1 MRLYIIVLTILFS
14 IFQTVFGADYYKAT
28 SNLNVRT
35 GAGKEYP
42 ISFKLK
48 KGDLVMLLSKKS
60 DWYNIEYLNH
70 TGYARAKYLEF
81 NKNIPELQPNS
92 NLDREVFFPFL
103 ITIFI
108 VLSIFIAFAN
118 YRNIINNK
126 LLNTVTDKNRGTE
139 SERDL
144 VLSLLKSGVPS
155 QYIFHDLYLEKR
167 ESEFSQTDLVLFTK
181 VGILVF
187 EIKDYSGWIFG
198 SGHQTKWTKVLAYGR
213 QKYYF
218 YNPIKQNNA
227 HIKELKRKLSP
238 TGNVPFFSII
248 VFYGDCVLKDI
259 SFVPIGTYIVKSQR
273 VLEVVAQ
280 ILSENNT
287 FFFPN
292 ENEVI
297 RILREAVAN
306 GGYIKNQIIHNQ
318 NIQDMLGTKRVFD

>member
-1 MRLYIIVLTILFS
+1 MRLYITLLTILFS

-42 ISFKLK
+42 ISFKLE
-48 KGDLVMLLSKKS
+48 KGNLVKLLSKES
-60 DWYNIEYLNH
+60 DWYNIEYLNQ
-70 TGYARAKYLEF
+70 TGYASAKYLEF
-81 NKNIPELQPNS
+81 NEKVSELQTNS
-92 NLDREVFFPFL
+92 NSDRQVFYPFS
-103 ITIFI
+103 IAIFI
-108 VLSIFIAFAN
+108 VAALLIAFAT
-118 YRNIINNK
+118 YRKISNNN
-126 LLNTVTDKNRGTE
+126 LLQSVTDKNRGTE

-155 QYIFHDLYLEKR
+155 QYIFHDLYLKKG

-187 EIKDYSGWIFG
+187 EIKDYGGWIFG
-198 SGHQTKWTKVLAYGR
+198 SGHQSKWTKVLAYGK

-227 HIKELKRKLSP
+227 HIIELKRKLYP
-238 TGNVPFFSII
+238 LENIPFFSII

-273 VLEVVAQ
+273 VLEVVAR
-280 ILSENNT
+280 ILSENNK
-287 FFFPN
+287 FSYPN
-292 ENEVI
+292 ENDVI
-297 RILREAVAN
+297 RVLGEAVAN
-306 GGYIKNQIIHNQ
+306 GGNMKNQILHNE
-318 NIQDMLGTKRVFD
+318 NIKDMLGTNRVFD